1 MNPIGLVILCRTV
14 HGRSALDKKSW
25 SHFQVC
31 FVVGFMRR
39 PSPGE
44 MELQSR
50 ERIVVTIGLLNIR
63 FVFTASIIRYLN
75 FKTKRK
81 GFRAQIL
88 YWHLRVLEGVLAW
101 TMSED

>member
-1 MNPIGLVILCRTV
+1 
-14 HGRSALDKKSW
+14 
-25 SHFQVC
+25 
-31 FVVGFMRR
+31 MRR